1 MRIIRAALAIATM
14 APMCAFAAG
23 PVDGTW
29 QVSIKH
35 IQLPSKPYVYLFA
48 NGEFTCTSCVPA
60 YTIKADGTDQ
70 KVSGHGDYDSEAVTI
85 VDSRNAQLTDKL
97 HGKVVETEKETV
109 SADGV
114 TRIRESTDLS
124 GKEPSVIKVLYTRVA
139 DAPSGAHAL
148 SGSWHATKVESL
160 SGADYTTTY
169 EMTDTELKMSS
180 NGQSYDAK
188 FDGNFYPIVGD
199 PSQSTISVKRIDANS
214 FETTL
219 KELGKVVTIARR
231 TVSADGKT
239 MHVVSRNVQNGR
251 TVRYTL
257 DKQP

>member
-1 MRIIRAALAIATM
+1 MLESRRTPETFRNQITRGICTGSIVMRIIRAALAIATM

-97 HGKVVETEKETV
+97 
-109 SADGV
+109 
-114 TRIRESTDLS
+114 
-124 GKEPSVIKVLYTRVA
+124 
-139 DAPSGAHAL
+139 
-148 SGSWHATKVESL
+148 
-160 SGADYTTTY
+160 
-169 EMTDTELKMSS
+169 
-180 NGQSYDAK
+180 
-188 FDGNFYPIVGD
+188 
-199 PSQSTISVKRIDANS
+199 
-214 FETTL
+214 
-219 KELGKVVTIARR
+219 
-231 TVSADGKT
+231 
-239 MHVVSRNVQNGR
+239 
-251 TVRYTL
+251 
-257 DKQP
+257 